1 LSDSLHVADDGVGL
15 LVEQLQTALEHLLSS
30 VVVDVVV
37 VTVRALVW
45 HAASAVQLSRPHQLP
60 GVIGTML
67 AVIVVAFALQLLL
80 YLYHQP
86 HRQPLHTLDQLVVM
100 REVPA
105 IGAAKRAGLVE

>member
-15 LVEQLQTALEHLLSS
+15 LVEQLQAALEHLLSS

-37 VTVRALVW
+37 TVRALAW